1 MSNKLLLGGVAALA
15 LLTTPLM
22 TQSAGWIV
30 GTAQAQS
37 AAISVGV
44 FYDELTSEGAW
55 VKHSK
60 YRYVWIPT
68 KVAADW
74 TPYTHGRWVYTERYG
89 WYFASD
95 EPFAWAVY
103 HYGRWAF
110 EPQLGW
116 YWVPGRVWAP
126 AWVSWRRSNDYVGWA
141 PLPPE
146 GDGLSVSVSI
156 STYEPPRSHWHFV
169 PVRKFASRDLSVVV
183 VNDNSVYEHTEYYGP
198 VTIENNIVINN
209 VININFV
216 RDNSDEEVEVV
227 EAKVVND
234 PRDAKTADGSA
245 VVAVEGQV
253 GEPSSTEA
261 PPEGKEPT
269 EVKSPTAE
277 QKVEA
282 TADGGSTETPADE
295 ASDAPSDTSGEGQK
309 PQAEPTEENPATA
322 TDAAKPAEESS
333 DSATDK
339 PAEATEGSQPT
350 DQAPAEGE
358 TSDTTEG
365 SDSTQ
370 PVDPAPSEA
379 ETTKPAEAAKP
390 AEEAPDAGEAAGQAP
405 AATAPTEQ
413 PADQAPETGEATDQ
427 APAEVPAEPDASAA
441 KEQQPKADQC
451 SEEDKAA
458 GRC

>member
-1 MSNKLLLGGVAALA
+1 MPKRE
-15 LLTTPLM
+15 
-22 TQSAGWIV
+22 
-30 GTAQAQS
+30 TAQCQEQ
-37 AAISVGV
+37 
-44 FYDELTSEGAW
+44 F
-55 VKHSK
+55 
-60 YRYVWIPT
+60 
-68 KVAADW
+68 
-74 TPYTHGRWVYTERYG
+74 
-89 WYFASD
+89 
-95 EPFAWAVY
+95 
-103 HYGRWAF
+103 
-110 EPQLGW
+110 
-116 YWVPGRVWAP
+116 
-126 AWVSWRRSNDYVGWA
+126 
-141 PLPPE
+141 LPE
-146 GDGLSVSVSI
+146 ID
-156 STYEPPRSHWHFV
+156 HFV

-253 GEPSSTEA
+253 GEPSASEA
-261 PPEGKEPT
+261 PPEGKERT

-277 QKVEA
+277 QEVEA
-282 TADGGSTETPADE
+282 TADGETTEPPAGE
-295 ASDAPSDTSGEGQK
+295 ASDAPSDTSGETGQK

-333 DSATDK
+333 GSATDQ

-350 DQAPAEGE
+350 DQAPTEGE

-370 PVDPAPSEA
+370 PVDPTPSEA
-379 ETTKPAEAAKP
+379 ETTEPAEAAKP
-390 AEEAPDAGEAAGQAP
+390 AEEAPDAAGQAP

-427 APAEVPAEPDASAA
+427 VPAEPDASAG